1 MNKCILKGHTISS
14 LFQHT
19 PQVFFSSNVNELQR
33 ERRTAG
39 LNREETK
46 IPTTTTPK
54 KGLIKLTALNHELQ
68 DPAYYDKQRDEEDGT
83 YIL

>member
-1 MNKCILKGHTISS
+1 MFL
-14 LFQHT
+14 
-19 PQVFFSSNVNELQR
+19 SSNVSELQR

-83 YIL
+83 FFLDWDYNKNIQNEGKQKQSEGM